1 MATPAE
7 RYAAAR
13 ARSSHPELT
22 AFSRGVSFPLDDFQV
37 RACHVLEEGRSVL
50 VAAPT
55 GSGKT
60 IVGEFA
66 IHLAL
71 QAGRKCFYTTP
82 IKALSNQKYRDL
94 VDAHGPE
101 VVGLLTGD
109 TSINGDAP
117 IVVMTTEVLRNMI
130 YAQSS
135 ALHDLSYVVM
145 DEVHYLADRF
155 RGAVWEE
162 VIIHLPQSVTLVALS
177 ATVSNAEEFGSW
189 LATVRGDTD
198 IIVEEHRPVP
208 LWQHVIAGQRM
219 YDLFADEA
227 ARIVNPELERLA
239 RNEQQR
245 LKMAGHDRSR
255 RHQRSNAT
263 PYRFE
268 VIARL
273 AEAALLPAIVFIFSR
288 AACDDAVA
296 QCLAAGLRLNTPDE
310 RQRVREIALEATRTI
325 PDADL
330 VALGFPEWLEGLE
343 RGIGAHH
350 AGLLP
355 TFKEVVENLFQ
366 NGLLK
371 VVFATET
378 LALGINMPARSVV
391 LEKLVKWNG
400 EAHVELTPGE
410 YTQLTGRAGRRGI
423 DVEGHGIVVWH
434 AGLDPVSLG
443 GLASTRTYPLRSSFQ
458 PSYNMAVNLVS
469 RLGRHEARE
478 VLETSFAQY
487 QADRSVVGLATQI
500 RRLEEGL
507 EGYAEAMQCHLG
519 DFTEYAELREQL
531 SRREKDLTR
540 ASAARR
546 REDAVESLRAL
557 RPGDVVVIPGGRRA
571 GGAVIVANPTAP
583 GDEPRPTVV
592 TVDRQVRRVS
602 SVEISS
608 PIEPIGRVRIPR
620 HFNARNAQM
629 RRDVANAARAIV
641 ESSSPPHRKRKPSVG
656 DDVQIQQLREALR
669 RHPCH
674 GCADR
679 EHHARWAE
687 RAMRLRRERHDLEQ
701 RVEARTNSIA
711 RRFDHICGVLA
722 ELRYLTDVTDDGAV
736 TTQGAML
743 MRLFGESD
751 LLTAECI
758 RRDLWNDLSAPDLAA
773 ACSALVFESRMGEL
787 DSPKLPR
794 GAVRPV
800 LESMHEIR
808 ETLAEVE
815 RRHRLEPTRALDSG
829 FVWATHRWASG
840 ASLQSVLDGTELTA
854 GDFVRWTRQVIDLL
868 GQLGQ
873 ALDPGHPLRATAVA
887 AADLLNR
894 GVVSTASSL

>member
-1 MATPAE
+1 M
-7 RYAAAR
+7 
-13 ARSSHPELT
+13 
-22 AFSRGVSFPLDDFQV
+22 
-37 RACHVLEEGRSVL
+37 
-50 VAAPT
+50 
-55 GSGKT
+55 
-60 IVGEFA
+60 
-66 IHLAL
+66 
-71 QAGRKCFYTTP
+71 
-82 IKALSNQKYRDL
+82 
-94 VDAHGPE
+94 
-101 VVGLLTGD
+101 
-109 TSINGDAP
+109 
-117 IVVMTTEVLRNMI
+117 
-130 YAQSS
+130 
-135 ALHDLSYVVM
+135 
-145 DEVHYLADRF
+145 
-155 RGAVWEE
+155 
-162 VIIHLPQSVTLVALS
+162 
-177 ATVSNAEEFGSW
+177 
-189 LATVRGDTD
+189 
-198 IIVEEHRPVP
+198 
-208 LWQHVIAGQRM
+208 
-219 YDLFADEA
+219 
-227 ARIVNPELERLA
+227 
-239 RNEQQR
+239 
-245 LKMAGHDRSR
+245 
-255 RHQRSNAT
+255 
-263 PYRFE
+263 
-268 VIARL
+268 
-273 AEAALLPAIVFIFSR
+273 
-288 AACDDAVA
+288 
-296 QCLAAGLRLNTPDE
+296 
-310 RQRVREIALEATRTI
+310 
-325 PDADL
+325 
-330 VALGFPEWLEGLE
+330 
-343 RGIGAHH
+343 
-350 AGLLP
+350 
-355 TFKEVVENLFQ
+355 
-366 NGLLK
+366 
-371 VVFATET
+371 
-378 LALGINMPARSVV
+378 
-391 LEKLVKWNG
+391 
-400 EAHVELTPGE
+400 
-410 YTQLTGRAGRRGI
+410 
-423 DVEGHGIVVWH
+423 
-434 AGLDPVSLG
+434 
-443 GLASTRTYPLRSSFQ
+443 
-458 PSYNMAVNLVS
+458 
-469 RLGRHEARE
+469 
-478 VLETSFAQY
+478 
-487 QADRSVVGLATQI
+487 
-500 RRLEEGL
+500 
-507 EGYAEAMQCHLG
+507 
-519 DFTEYAELREQL
+519 

-641 ESSSPPHRKRKPSVG
+641 ESSGAPHRKRKPSVG
-656 DDVQIQQLREALR
+656 DDAQIQQLREALR

-687 RAMRLRRERHDLEQ
+687 RSMRLRRERHDLEQ

-722 ELRYLTDVTDDGAV
+722 ELGYLTDVTDDAAV
-736 TTQGAML
+736 TAQGAML

-773 ACSALVFESRMGEL
+773 VCSALVFESRMGEL

-808 ETLAEVE
+808 ETLSEVE

-887 AADLLNR
+887 GADLLNR